1 MGAVAHQPFREALAP
16 DLHRLSLPHPA
27 GFVNVYLL
35 SGPDGIRLIDAGCDT
50 EKSWWELNWHLDDL
64 GLRAEEV
71 VEVLLT
77 HTHSDHI
84 GLVPR
89 LAARAEFQVLVS
101 AREVDLSGMTVA
113 CFDGDWLIRHGSPPA
128 ATESRVRMQLPAGQ
142 RSVGDVEEF
151 AFGSLELRVA
161 TLSGHSPGLLSLV
174 DRTRGLVFTSDHL
187 MPVTTPLIAFAD
199 SPDDLVAQYL
209 AGLDTLSEND
219 PGALV
224 LPGHGRSFRRL
235 HDRIDS
241 VRLEVRERVARFR
254 AAVTDR
260 VSAGE
265 VSDRVGWS
273 FPPGSR
279 YVRNGSSVANALAH
293 LRHLERLGQ
302 ITQSDGE
309 DGFSFAPASN

>member
-1 MGAVAHQPFREALAP
+1 MAP

-35 SGPDGIRLIDAGCDT
+35 NGSDGIRLIDAGCDT
-50 EKSWWELNWHLDDL
+50 DESWSELNWHLHDL

-89 LAARAEFQVLVS
+89 LAARADLRVLVS
-101 AREVDLSGMTVA
+101 AREVDPSGMTVSR
-113 CFDGDWLIRHGSPPA
+113 FDRDWLIRHGSPPA
-128 ATESRVRMQLPAGQ
+128 ATDPRFRIQLPADHQ
-142 RSVGDVEEF
+142 TVGDFEQF
-151 AFGSLELRVA
+151 PFGPLELHVT

-174 DRTRGLVFTSDHL
+174 DPRRGLVFTSDHL
-187 MPVTTPLIAFAD
+187 MPVATPLIAFSD

-209 AGLDTLSEND
+209 AGLDALSANE
-219 PGALV
+219 PGALI
-224 LPGHGRSFRRL
+224 LPGHGRSFRGIQE
-235 HDRIDS
+235 RIAS
-241 VRLEVRERVARFR
+241 VRLEVRERVANFR
-254 AAVTDR
+254 AAVAGR

-279 YVRNGSSVANALAH
+279 YVRSGASVANALAH
-293 LRHLERLGQ
+293 LRHLERKGHIAQ
-302 ITQSDGE
+302 YEEAGE
-309 DGFSFAPASN
+309 FGFAPTSV